1 MTTKVDLLTVSVTI
15 VAPVGVVIVPD
26 EDFFVDEVD
35 SVQPLM
41 VPRSIFDAGW
51 VE

>member
-15 VAPVGVVIVPD
+15 VAPVGVVIVAD
-26 EDFFVDEVD
+26 EVFVVDEVD

-41 VPRSIFDAGW
+41 VPRSTFEAGC